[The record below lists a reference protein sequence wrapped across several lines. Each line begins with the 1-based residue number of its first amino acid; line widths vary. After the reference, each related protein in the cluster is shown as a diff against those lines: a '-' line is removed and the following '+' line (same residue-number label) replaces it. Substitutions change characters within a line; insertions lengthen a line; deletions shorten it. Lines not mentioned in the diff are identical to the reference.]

1 VAIPVVAALL
11 AVIPVVPVVDHVSE
25 MVMEPTL
32 GKFLG
37 IEFEHHGGNATKTE

>member
-1 VAIPVVAALL
+1 VVAALL
-11 AVIPVVPVVDHVSE
+11 AVIPVVPVVDHVAE

-37 IEFEHHGGNATKTE
+37 IEFEHHGGNATKKTE